1 MRRQATKLVP
11 GDHISGGFRGD
22 FFRAVTGQNLVCEV
36 AETDAMPVTEET
48 NVRRQ
53 MTADFGQRFVAADGC
68 DAIRSGIERL
78 LQISSAAFP
87 RGDFQT
93 GAEFWFNFVKRVGEQ
108 TRQQVRAGGAFDELT
123 GAHQQSQHHAHQRR
137 AGQVAGRDVD
147 QQARPRR

>member
-1 MRRQATKLVP
+1 MRRQATQLVP
-11 GDHISGGFRGD
+11 GDYISGGFRGD
-22 FFRAVTGQNLVCEV
+22 FFRAVTRQNLVREV

-87 RGDFQT
+87 RGDLQT
-93 GAEFWFNFVKRVGEQ
+93 AAEFWFNFINRVGEQ
-108 TRQQVRAGGAFDELT
+108 TRQQVCAGGSLDELT
-123 GAHQQSQHHAHQRR
+123 GPHQH
-137 AGQVAGRDVD
+137 
-147 QQARPRR
+147 